1 MKQQTPLRKAIY
13 SISDLP
19 MRYDTNK
26 REFTI
31 SLDSVV
37 SILTNLIPEERRVIE
52 EAYAEGRDDV
62 EYRGCGLSRND
73 FFTSNFEQ

>member
-1 MKQQTPLRKAIY
+1 MKQQTPLRKAID

-37 SILTNLIPEERRVIE
+37 SILNNLLPEERRVIE
-52 EAYAEGRDDV
+52 DAYGQGRDDMG
-62 EYRGCGLSRND
+62 YSGYGLSGNEY
-73 FFTSNFEQ
+73 FTSNFEQ